1 MVRRMGTT
9 RAGPAMT
16 ETRRLT
22 VLLPL
27 PQIDALRQQLR
38 PGEGMNELLK
48 RLIDQATTVST
59 PTP

>member
-1 MVRRMGTT
+1 
-9 RAGPAMT
+9 MT

-22 VLLPL
+22 VLVPL
-27 PQIDALRQQLR
+27 PQIEALRQQLR

-48 RLIDQATTVST
+48 RLIDQATTIAT

>member
-1 MVRRMGTT
+1 M
-9 RAGPAMT
+9 

-22 VLLPL
+22 VVLPL
-27 PQIDALRQQLR
+27 PQVEALRRLQR

-48 RLIDQATTVST
+48 RLLAELAA